1 MSADKNSEKIF
12 CPFCGR
18 AFSGNYKDC
27 PFCGQDIRQYKDDL
41 GPVLGKIQ
49 TATNIDMKSTKVRVT
64 MAAVMFVLVF
74 VGALVVFDYYE
85 ATRAEDPAPPVPEGI
100 IVDLGGNEYLDLM
113 GDFVTQKL
121 SLTPRTE
128 SDLTLDI
135 SISEDHRG
143 DFTKVIWMVRTD
155 TYNSNPQTPFFLK
168 VTKEASDGVDVC
180 TVTWN
185 DVTMGAFEVI
195 AECFTEDGESTVFTG
210 NGVHYG
216 KLATSYAWTYGET
229 AYTFDYEMS
238 SADVRE
244 CLDVDLK
251 ERLKAQ
257 SVSSMEDYINDG
269 AAVSDI
275 ESKLRSL
282 FYKVRYTESGY
293 AEFVLSFV
301 QSCFPLEYDS
311 YNYRT
316 EDYWAYPTET
326 LLNGCGDD
334 EDRAI
339 LFCSIMRA
347 AGFGTGI
354 VHLPGTVMAAVSV
367 DLSDSFI
374 QTYAKTQTS
383 GGKQYTVADTG
394 SDLGLGLMRE
404 RYDVDNRGRLTYD
417 GDVLGREYGLVTA

>member
-1 MSADKNSEKIF
+1 
-12 CPFCGR
+12 
-18 AFSGNYKDC
+18 
-27 PFCGQDIRQYKDDL
+27 
-41 GPVLGKIQ
+41 
-49 TATNIDMKSTKVRVT
+49 
-64 MAAVMFVLVF
+64 
-74 VGALVVFDYYE
+74 
-85 ATRAEDPAPPVPEGI
+85 
-100 IVDLGGNEYLDLM
+100 
-113 GDFVTQKL
+113 
-121 SLTPRTE
+121 
-128 SDLTLDI
+128 
-135 SISEDHRG
+135 
-143 DFTKVIWMVRTD
+143 
-155 TYNSNPQTPFFLK
+155 
-168 VTKEASDGVDVC
+168 
-180 TVTWN
+180 
-185 DVTMGAFEVI
+185 
-195 AECFTEDGESTVFTG
+195 
-210 NGVHYG
+210 
-216 KLATSYAWTYGET
+216 
-229 AYTFDYEMS
+229 MS

-347 AGFGTGI
+347 AGFDTGI

-367 DLSDSFI
+367 DLSDSYI
-374 QTYAKTQTS
+374 QTYAKTQSS
-383 GGKQYTVADTG
+383 GGKQYTIADTG
-394 SDLGLGLMRE
+394 SGLGLGLMRE
-404 RYDVDNRGRLTYD
+404 RYDVDSRGRLTFD
-417 GDVLGREYGLVTA
+417 GGVLGKEYGLVTA